1 MIEKFGDKKDRKTL
15 KLLFQKVMD
24 FLKDY
29 INKNNVQLSLFYGSL
44 LGYTREKNFIEN
56 DDDIDAIIDIKHRD
70 SLKKYCIENSKKYD
84 IKIGI
89 NKDGIIQLFYKD
101 IGPFD
106 IYFYKDIPNTNDVY
120 ILWDGN
126 PIFSKDDLLEFKKV
140 IFHDRE
146 IFIPKNNE
154 KILEQYYGKSWKT
167 PQNFKGFLPGNKNST
182 TKFYKEKSEKNIW
195 IIIISIT
202 IIIIILTALLI
213 FFRKNR
219 NKSY

>member
-1 MIEKFGDKKDRKTL
+1 MIETFGIKKDRETL

-29 INKNNVQLSLFYGSL
+29 IDKNNAQFCLFYGSL
-44 LGYTREKNFIEN
+44 LGYIREKNFIEN
-56 DDDIDAIIDIKHRD
+56 DDDIDVIIDIKHRE
-70 SLKKYCIENSKKYD
+70 SLKKYCLENSKKYD

-120 ILWDGN
+120 ILWDGF
-126 PIFSKDDLLEFKKV
+126 PIFSKDDLIEFKKV

-154 KILEQYYGKSWKT
+154 KILEKSYGKNWKT
-167 PQNFKGFLPGNKNST
+167 PTDKKDYNWYKIHSL
-182 TKFYKEKSEKNIW
+182 KFYKEKSKKEYLDNYNSNIDNNNFNSF
-195 IIIISIT
+195 IN
-202 IIIIILTALLI
+202 IL
-213 FFRKNR
+213 
-219 NKSY
+219 